1 MKFILVI
8 ESLKSS
14 FTVTFITAVAIV
26 RTFTFFK
33 EYVMCTMTGFNDTT
47 FLVRLH
53 YCLVLHVPY
62 LFVNL

>member
-1 MKFILVI
+1 MNYMLVV

-14 FTVTFITAVAIV
+14 FTITFITADAIV

-33 EYVMCTMTGFNDTT
+33 EYVMCTMKGFTDTT

-53 YCLVLHVPY
+53 YCLMLHVP
-62 LFVNL
+62 